1 MVLQY
6 IDSRYIG
13 WYYIVNRYNA
23 SRYKRTNMETQ
34 FTKYLPLTEST
45 TYILMALAEPLHGY
59 ALMQKVEEM
68 SQGTVKIGPGTLYG
82 AFSQLEKEGLIK
94 MVKEANRRK
103 SYLLTAK
110 GRSVLQEHLRRT
122 EILVTNGRSIF

>member
-1 MVLQY
+1 MATQY
-6 IDSRYIG
+6 S
-13 WYYIVNRYNA
+13 
-23 SRYKRTNMETQ
+23 
-34 FTKYLPLTEST
+34 KYLPLTEST

-94 MVKEANRRK
+94 MVSEADRRK
-103 SYLLTAK
+103 SYSLTAK
-110 GRSVLQEHLRRT
+110 GKSVLQEHIRRT
-122 EILVTNGRSIF
+122 EILVANGQLLL

>member
-1 MVLQY
+1 M
-6 IDSRYIG
+6 DTES
-13 WYYIVNRYNA
+13 A
-23 SRYKRTNMETQ
+23 
-34 FTKYLPLTEST
+34 KYLPLTEST

-82 AFSQLEKEGLIK
+82 AFSQLEKEGLIQ
-94 MVKEANRRK
+94 MVKEADRRK

-110 GRSVLQEHLRRT
+110 GKSVLQEHIRRT
-122 EILVTNGRSIF
+122 EILVMNGRSVR